1 MKYGIIELRMTN
13 TIQTTVSK
21 EEKTKKE
28 LLASVGRKK
37 KKLVDLTTRVEAL
50 RVELDIIRHEYN
62 VRVGA
67 LIIKDNK
74 LDLEI
79 IQLRNLK
86 KLVDQGLSLEEAIE
100 QEKDTYYNDMLQVE
114 KQEEE
119 IEVERQILQKREK
132 EVSPKVEREIKKLW
146 KKLVVQFHPDLVK
159 DPVEKAEREEI
170 IKKINNAYSAHD
182 LQSLQY
188 IEKNNTVTAIEDT
201 TIPSLE
207 KLLIELENLLLYL
220 EKELLDMQN
229 SEWFGWKT
237 RFKRAKK
244 ENTDIFRDL
253 EKNFLDDI
261 ITKTRILRGLKEELG
276 FYNENTI
283 E

>member
-1 MKYGIIELRMTN
+1 MTN
-13 TIQTTVSK
+13 TIQTTISK

-28 LLASVGRKK
+28 LLASVTRKK
-37 KKLVDLTTRVEAL
+37 KKMGDLTTRVEAL

-62 VRVGA
+62 VRVGS

-86 KLVDQGLSLEEAIE
+86 KLIDQGLSLEEALQ
-100 QEKDTYYNDMLQVE
+100 QEKDTYYNEMLQVE

-119 IEVERQILQKREK
+119 IEVERQLLQKKEK
-132 EVSPKVEREIKKLW
+132 EVSPKVEKEVKKLW
-146 KKLVVQFHPDLVK
+146 KKLVVKFHPDLVK
-159 DPVEKAEREEI
+159 DPVEKADREDI

-182 LQSLQY
+182 LQALQY
-188 IEKNNTVTAIEDT
+188 IEKNNTVTSIEDT
-201 TIPSLE
+201 TISSLE
-207 KLLIELENLLLYL
+207 KLLIELENMLLYL

-237 RFKRAKK
+237 RFKKAKK
-244 ENTDIFRDL
+244 DNTDIFCDL

-261 ITKTRILRGLKEELG
+261 ITKTRILRGLKEDLG
-276 FYNENTI
+276 FYNEMVF
-283 E
+283 